1 MLKNLG
7 EVIVIVALCLAAIAV
22 LVMLARGLA

>member
-1 MLKNLG
+1 MLQRFG
-7 EVIVIVALCLAAIAV
+7 EIVVIVALCLAAIAV

>member
-1 MLKNLG
+1 MLRTFAQ
-7 EVIVIVALCLAAIAV
+7 IVMIVALCLAGIAV